1 MGTESGATGSGEAGN
16 EPAISRH
23 ELHRRARALR
33 EVAREAERFKD
44 ADPDVFTA
52 KVDAIAPALRRLV
65 ELVAGEAPEE
75 PPVTLARSGMGR
87 QDTAETVR
95 RSIELAEDLLARDF
109 TDETLREAF
118 GVTHPT
124 VDETSVFGERAAVVV
139 IDISSYVVLDFTDP
153 EAVARKALTE
163 ATRNSAAGTKMA
175 VSALQYAL
183 GVSPLK
189 LFDHTT
195 KLLGE
200 AVRTQNAEALKA
212 NAAWLADVRE
222 REERLTDLMNEL
234 FGPEQAGGPDSPPAR
249 LADASEG
256 PDIPASLWGAPPA
269 TSTLRRR
276 RTVCQ
281 LSTAKLDVLPD
292 EDGTT
297 VEHPHPEETRELGTV
312 LPHDVKYPD
321 GLGLPGL

>member
-1 MGTESGATGSGEAGN
+1 MGTESGATGQGEAGN
-16 EPAISRH
+16 EPAISRT
-23 ELHRRARALR
+23 ELYKRARALR
-33 EVAREAERFKD
+33 EVAREAKRFQD
-44 ADPDVFTA
+44 ADPDVLAA

-65 ELVAGEAPEE
+65 ELVTGEAPEE

-87 QDTAETVR
+87 QDTAEAVR

-118 GVTHPT
+118 GVTHST
-124 VDETSVFGERAAVVV
+124 VDETSVFGERAAVVM
-139 IDISSYVVLDFTDP
+139 IDISSYVVLDFMDP
-153 EAVARKALTE
+153 EADARKALTE
-163 ATRNSAAGTKMA
+163 ATRNSTAGTKMA

-189 LFDHTT
+189 LFDDTT
-195 KLLGE
+195 KLLGD

-222 REERLTDLMNEL
+222 REERVTDLLNEL
-234 FGPEQAGGPDSPPAR
+234 FGPEQAAGPDSPPAR

-256 PDIPASLWGAPPA
+256 SDIPANRWGALPA
-269 TSTLRRR
+269 TSTSRRR

-281 LSTAKLDVLPD
+281 LGTAKLDVLPD
-292 EDGTT
+292 DDSTT
-297 VEHPHPEETRELGTV
+297 VEHPHPEEARELGSV
-312 LPHDVKYPD
+312 PPHDVNYPD
-321 GLGLPGL
+321 GRGLPGL